1 MSGAEQPPQTPG
13 EGTTTLVIFG
23 ASGDLTRRKLIPS
36 LCSLYCKGRLP
47 PELRIVGVAR
57 HDLSDDQFRE
67 VLRQSIDEE
76 GMVSPTGDQWAD
88 FASRLCYSHGDVTS
102 PESLADLQRRMAAI
116 EGPGPGAAN
125 RLYYLSLAPTLYQP
139 AITTLGAT
147 GLADDSSG
155 WRRLV
160 VEKPFGTDLAS
171 AHDLNEVAHAVF
183 REDQVFRIDHYLG
196 KETVQNLLVFRFANT
211 IFEPIWNRNYIDHV
225 QITVAE
231 DLKISERGEYY
242 DHTGVLRDMFQN
254 HLLQLLSLV
263 AMEPP
268 HVFEAEALRNEKVK
282 VLNAIR
288 RIHAEDVGRHAVTGQ
303 YRGYRDEPGV
313 SPGSRT
319 ATYAALRLFVD
330 NWRWQ
335 GVPFYL
341 RSGKALQ
348 DKTTEIIIQFHNPP
362 HMLFPLA
369 EDEDIPANTLAI
381 FVQPDEGFHLEFQ
394 TKTPDAGLQLR
405 KVELEF
411 HYQAAFGRQAL
422 PDAYERLLLDAL
434 NGDAS
439 LFTRADEIEQ
449 AWSVVDPI
457 IVGFNG
463 LEAPPL
469 HFYPPGAWGP
479 EASDAF
485 LAADGR
491 AWLQGGRGG

>member
-1 MSGAEQPPQTPG
+1 MSSAGPPPAPG

-47 PELRIVGVAR
+47 PALPIVGIAR
-57 HDLSDDQFRE
+57 HDLNDDQFRQ

-76 GMVSPTGDQWAD
+76 GMVSPTVDQWAD
-88 FASRLCYSHGDVTS
+88 FSSRLFYVHGDVTN
-102 PESLADLQRRMAAI
+102 PASLADLQRRLSAI

-125 RLYYLSLAPTLYQP
+125 RLYYLSLAPTLYRP
-139 AITTLGAT
+139 AITALGET
-147 GLADDSSG
+147 GMADDAAG

-160 VEKPFGTDLAS
+160 VEKPFGTNLAS
-171 AHDLNEVAHAVF
+171 AHALNEAAHAVF
-183 REDQVFRIDHYLG
+183 REAQVFRIDHYLG

-231 DLKISERGEYY
+231 DLTISERGEYY

-254 HLLQLLSLV
+254 HLLQLMSLV

-288 RIHAEDVGRHAVTGQ
+288 RIHAEDVGRHAIAGQ

-341 RSGKALQ
+341 RSGKALK

-394 TKTPDAGLQLR
+394 TKTPDAGLQMR

-411 HYQAAFGRQAL
+411 RYQAAFGGQAL

-449 AWSVVDPI
+449 AWGVVDPVI
-457 IVGFNG
+457 AGFNG
-463 LEAPPL
+463 PDAPPL
-469 HFYPPGAWGP
+469 HFYPRGAWGP